1 MLRLQAT
8 DLPLRATRPC
18 FFCPPHPVRLR
29 IPKIEPRVDA
39 GLKVPMRNARKGAD
53 VGSRDNSL

>member
-1 MLRLQAT
+1 
-8 DLPLRATRPC
+8 
-18 FFCPPHPVRLR
+18 VRLR

-53 VGSRDNSL
+53 VGSRDYSL